1 MSASIVPT
9 PFIQAIVA
17 DLVSAEHWPDGSFV
31 RLPMVYPGGSLVTV
45 KIDQLTGNR
54 YRVSDA
60 GFGFREI
67 EEIGAQRSF
76 TRIANALAEEAALG
90 RNARAFF
97 IEVPADQLSRAIS
110 DVGMASW
117 QVVDRIYA
125 SRRDED
131 EEEIVEHLAER
142 LEIIFGS
149 EAVEQEA
156 TLIGASTTPWGVTAI
171 VKKDDRVVAFQAVSA
186 YANSIYRANAAF
198 DDLSALDNPPGLVA
212 VVHSKIALGP
222 RLTLLARSARI
233 VEEEQPDSAFLRAA
247 AW

>member
-1 MSASIVPT
+1 MSVITVPA
-9 PFIQAIVA
+9 PFIQAVVA
-17 DLVSAEHWPDGSFV
+17 DLVSADHWPDGSFV

-45 KIDQLTGNR
+45 KIDQLVGNR

-76 TRIANALAEEAALG
+76 TRIANTIAEEAALG

-117 QVVDRIYA
+117 QVVERIYA

-131 EEEIVEHLAER
+131 EQEIVEHLTER
-142 LEIIFGS
+142 LENIFGS
-149 EAVEQEA
+149 DAVEQEG
-156 TLIGASTTPWGVTAI
+156 TLTGASTTRWGMTAV
-171 VKKDDRVVAFQAVSA
+171 VKKDERAVAFQVVSA
-186 YANSIYRANAAF
+186 YPNSIYRANAAF

-212 VVHSKIALGP
+212 VVHSKSDLGP
-222 RLTLLARSARI
+222 RLTLLARNARI
-233 VEEEQPDSAFLRAA
+233 IEEGQPDLAFLRAA
-247 AW
+247 A